1 MEDLI
6 SRPPRTI
13 MEVYKMLPEG
23 TLAELIDGNIYM
35 SPAPNSK
42 HQEITTELASYI
54 FIHVKEHVLGK
65 TYASPIDVFLD
76 EQKNAVQP
84 DIVFIA
90 EKNQSIIKVDA
101 IHGSPDMV
109 IEVLSPGNKNQDLVK
124 KKNLYEKF
132 GVKELWIIDPET
144 KEATGYFLEGGL
156 YREFFKSVGHL
167 QSQLLNTTF
176 KF

>member
-35 SPAPNSK
+35 SPAPNLN
-42 HQEITTELASYI
+42 HQDITTTLIARFFNFLGEKS
-54 FIHVKEHVLGK
+54 LGK
-65 TYASPIDVFLD
+65 VYASPVDVFLD
-76 EQKNAVQP
+76 EHSNAVQP
-84 DIVFIA
+84 DIVFVLSENRNIL
-90 EKNQSIIKVDA
+90 KIDA
-101 IHGSPDMV
+101 IHGVPDLL
-109 IEVLSPGNKNQDLVK
+109 IEVLSPSNKNHDLVE

-156 YREFFKSVGHL
+156 YRESFKSVGHL
-167 QSQLLNTTF
+167 QSQLLSTAF